1 MARGTEAAVI
11 FNIECMLKLSRRV
24 INIQVSGP
32 HPRNSGL
39 IGTGCGLGSDLKLDC
54 TINPSAELFKNTAVE
69 SRNMVQM
76 NLSAGK
82 EHACRQKEGKC
93 EHGAGRE

>member
-1 MARGTEAAVI
+1 MH
-11 FNIECMLKLSRRV
+11 IE
-24 INIQVSGP
+24 IIQESYKHSDTWA
-32 HPRNSGL
+32 HPRNIL

-76 NLSAGK
+76 NLFAGK
-82 EHACRQKEGKC
+82 EQECRHREGKC
-93 EHGAGRE
+93 EHGAERE

>member
-11 FNIECMLKLSRRV
+11 FYLECTLTLSKRV
-24 INIQVSGP
+24 INIQISGP

-39 IGTGCGLGSDLKLDC
+39 IGTGCGPGSDLRLDS

-69 SRNMVQM
+69 SRNMV
-76 NLSAGK
+76 
-82 EHACRQKEGKC
+82 
-93 EHGAGRE
+93 

>member
-1 MARGTEAAVI
+1 M
-11 FNIECMLKLSRRV
+11 KLSRRV
-24 INIQVSGP
+24 INIQISGP
-32 HPRNSGL
+32 HPRNIL

-76 NLSAGK
+76 NLFAGK
-82 EHACRQKEGKC
+82 EQECRHREGNC

>member
-1 MARGTEAAVI
+1 MASGTEAAVI
-11 FNIECMLKLSRRV
+11 FNLECMLKLSRRV

-69 SRNMVQM
+69 SRNMV
-76 NLSAGK
+76 
-82 EHACRQKEGKC
+82 
-93 EHGAGRE
+93 